1 MTLFKK
7 NRFFKNGRIA
17 MLIFCSLLQINLH
30 AQDLNFS
37 QYFNAPLL
45 VNPANTGFIP
55 DNDYRIG
62 GNYRNQWSSV
72 GTGYKTMG
80 VWGDTKLFGNRF
92 ENGWLGI
99 GGSILKDVAGSGSL
113 SSTSA
118 HISVAYHQMLG
129 YKSLLSAGFSAG
141 IVAKRID
148 LSKLN
153 FDNQWNGQFFDISIP
168 SNEPF
173 AYSQAGYMD
182 LKMGLNYSLFAS
194 ENAYFNAGF
203 SIMHLNRPKETF
215 FASSVTNN
223 QLDMRYTFFANA
235 SIKVQN
241 IWIVNPN
248 IYFSNM
254 GNAKELVLGVNANRD
269 LSGDGAQQL
278 ILGLYYRNTDAAIPM
293 VGYQINDLKFTV
305 NYDATIST
313 LKTLNGGR
321 GAYELSIVKQ
331 GLFPSSAG
339 KSVKCPTVRF

>member
-1 MTLFKK
+1 MSEARKYKILANCSWGVLF
-7 NRFFKNGRIA
+7 FY
-17 MLIFCSLLQINLH
+17 SLLQINLH
-30 AQDLNFS
+30 AQGLNFS

-55 DNDYRIG
+55 DDDYRIG
-62 GNYRNQWSSV
+62 ANYRNQWASV
-72 GTGYKTMG
+72 GTPYKTMG
-80 VWGDTKLFGNRF
+80 IWGDTKLFGNRF
-92 ENGWLGI
+92 ENGWMGI

-113 SSTSA
+113 SATSA
-118 HISVAYHQMLG
+118 YVSVAYHQMLG
-129 YKSLLSAGFSAG
+129 YKSLLSAGFSVGA
-141 IVAKRID
+141 VAKRID

-153 FDNQWNGQFFDISIP
+153 FDNQWNGQFFDITIP

-173 AYSQAGYMD
+173 AFNQAGYMD
-182 LKMGLNYSLFAS
+182 VQLGLNYALFAS
-194 ENAYFNAGF
+194 ENAYFNAGI
-203 SIMHLNRPKETF
+203 SLMHVNRPKESF
-215 FASSVTNN
+215 FSSSGFNN

-269 LSGDGAQQL
+269 LSGDGTQQL
-278 ILGLYYRNTDAAIPM
+278 ILGLYYRNQDAAIPI
-293 VGYQINDLKFTV
+293 VGYQINDLKITV
-305 NYDATIST
+305 NYDATISS
-313 LKTLNGGR
+313 LKSLNGSR

-331 GLFPSSAG
+331 GIFPSSSG